1 MCTHDAK
8 GWARIFGGLSVAL
21 FWLYWFIFGLDLLGT
36 GAKVLTGCLA
46 GGLFKEDMNPI
57 AGLMVGILC
66 TVLLQ
71 SSSTTTSIVVTL
83 VGAGAIPVKA
93 AIYMIMGA
101 NIGTSVTNTIVAM
114 GQMGDGDQLERA
126 FAGAT
131 VHDMF
136 NYLSVCILLP
146 VELVTGY
153 LYRITTAM
161 VKNYTPQEG
170 ETWDGPL
177 DFIIDPL
184 SHLVIKENK
193 NVIKDI
199 AKGTS
204 PDCSVYYPVECNGTA
219 TYQHCNK
226 EGRIGL
232 ISCIKD
238 TGNCPAFFQEGAMQN
253 DDQVS
258 GGVVLFLGL
267 VILCIS
273 LICLVLVLQKMLLG
287 ASKRVIYKATNV
299 NGYLAMVIGLVI
311 TIFVQSSSVTTSVL
325 TPFCGLGLI
334 RLEQMY
340 PLTLGANIG
349 TTVTALLAAMVS
361 ASQDALQVALAHL
374 MFNIT
379 GILIWYPVP
388 KMRRVPI
395 MLATHLGKFT
405 RWWRGFPLLYLVV
418 MFLLIPV
425 VFLGISA
432 LFSQDSLG
440 FMVLGIMLVIFVIV
454 ALLRFMWF
462 WFRQDGREKVKANF
476 ERREKKRIVM
486 MTLSEDMEMLKDSVQ
501 FLKEA
506 QVS

>member
-1 MCTHDAK
+1 M
-8 GWARIFGGLSVAL
+8 G
-21 FWLYWFIFGLDLLGT
+21 DLLGT

-46 GGLFKEDMNPI
+46 GGLFKDDMNPI

-71 SSSTTTSIVVTL
+71 SSSTTTSIIVSL
-83 VGAGAIPVKA
+83 VGADAIAVKA

-136 NYLSVCILLP
+136 NYLSVLILLP
-146 VELVTGY
+146 LELITGY
-153 LYRITTAM
+153 LYRITSAM

-204 PDCSVYYPVECNGTA
+204 PDCSVDYPVECNGTA

-238 TGNCPAFFQEGAMQN
+238 TGACPAFFQEGATQN

-273 LICLVLVLQKMLLG
+273 LVCLVMVLQKTLLG
-287 ASKRVIYKATNV
+287 ASRRVIYKATNV

-311 TIFVQSSSVTTSVL
+311 TVFVQSSSVTTSVL

-349 TTVTALLAAMVS
+349 TTVTALLAAIVS
-361 ASQDALQVALAHL
+361 ASQDALQVVLAHL

-379 GILIWYPVP
+379 
-388 KMRRVPI
+388 
-395 MLATHLGKFT
+395 
-405 RWWRGFPLLYLVV
+405 
-418 MFLLIPV
+418 V

-440 FMVLGIMLVIFVIV
+440 YMVLGVMLVIFVILAV
-454 ALLRFMWF
+454 LRFMWF
-462 WFRQDGREKVKANF
+462 WFRQDGRQKVKDNF
-476 ERREKKRIVM
+476 ERREKKRVVM
-486 MTLSEDMEMLKDSVQ
+486 MTLPEDMEMLEDSAQ

-506 QVS
+506 QIS